1 VIVILDTNVLYND
14 YLFKQASLQAIIREK
29 ILGYRVA
36 ISTVTLFEH
45 ASHYRKDRKEAA
57 RMLRRLGVD
66 ERAVLPVDDN
76 DERAIIRKNSEVAG
90 IEILPLP
97 TVAHEILIDR
107 AIRGLRPFTQ
117 DGKQGY
123 RDALIWETIKAYA
136 TSEDVTL
143 IAQDN
148 DFGKKD
154 LSPELREEANDLPHL
169 VTRYKEY
176 DQFLEEFVAPKLKAS
191 EGLEN
196 ELKSGKRQLSTT
208 AEFLRLLNLEL
219 ELYSSGASSKELG
232 LPNNA
237 HLFRIEPLNRPPEL
251 VDVSAR
257 LLGDGDV
264 LLRLTLSTR
273 VDVLAEYRV
282 YMGEDYFEPD
292 YEGYDIPVTLDVT
305 AITAS
310 DLTSINS
317 LSIERVEQN
326 EDADEPPHEHGR
338 L

>member
-14 YLFKQASLQAIIREK
+14 YQFTQASLQAIIREK

-57 RMLRRLGVD
+57 SMLRRLGADASVMS
-66 ERAVLPVDDN
+66 PVDDN
-76 DERAIIRKNSEVAG
+76 AARGIISKNAEVAG
-90 IEILPLP
+90 IEILQLP
-97 TVAHEILIDR
+97 TVEHERLIDR

-117 DGKQGY
+117 DGRQGY
-123 RDALIWETIKAYA
+123 RDALIWETVKAYA
-136 TSEDVTL
+136 ASEDVTL

-148 DFGKKD
+148 DFGKKE
-154 LSPELREEANDLPHL
+154 LSPELRDEANDLPHS

-176 DQFLEEFVAPKLKAS
+176 EHFLKEFVAPKLKAS
-191 EGLEN
+191 AGLEN
-196 ELKSGKRQLSTT
+196 DLKNGKRQLSTP
-208 AEFLRLLNLEL
+208 AEFLRLVNL
-219 ELYSSGASSKELG
+219 ELYSFKASPRGLGLTNASS
-232 LPNNA
+232 A
-237 HLFRIEPLNRPPEL
+237 RIEPLNRPPEL

-257 LLGDGDV
+257 TLGDGDV
-264 LLRLTLSTR
+264 FLRLTLSTR
-273 VDVLAEYRV
+273 VDVLAEYWV
-282 YMGEDYFEPD
+282 QVGEDDFERD
-292 YEGYDIPVTLDVT
+292 VEGFGDIPVTLSVT

-317 LSIERVEQN
+317 LSIERVELD
-326 EDADEPPHEHGR
+326 EDADEPPHEHGH

>member
-1 VIVILDTNVLYND
+1 MIVILDTNVLHND
-14 YLFKQASLQAIIREK
+14 YLFKQASLQAIIRER

-57 RMLRRLGVD
+57 SMLRRLGVD

-76 DERAIIRKNSEVAG
+76 DARAIIRKNLEAEG

-97 TVAHEILIDR
+97 AVAHEILIDR
-107 AIRGLRPFTQ
+107 AIRGQRPFTQ

-123 RDALIWETIKAYA
+123 RDALIWETVKANA
-136 TSEDVTL
+136 ISEDVTL

-154 LSPELREEANDLPHL
+154 LSPELREETNALTHS
-169 VTRYKEY
+169 VTRYKGY
-176 DQFLEEFVAPKLKAS
+176 DQFLKEFVAPKLKAS
-191 EGLEN
+191 KLEN
-196 ELKSGKRQLSTT
+196 ELKNGKRQLSTT

-219 ELYSSGASSKELG
+219 EFYSSGASPKELR

-292 YEGYDIPVTLDVT
+292 YEVYDIPVTLDVT